1 MQSLLVKSAARA
13 IARDTRMVACMSFS
27 SNPLGS
33 KEKGDEKQFFN
44 KEDEKVLKD
53 LLKKVQGQAKKAEA
67 GEMNTEKSA
76 TALKKVFKA
85 HKLSETD
92 HKAFFDA
99 LLEWKKQ

>member
-1 MQSLLVKSAARA
+1 MQSLMIRSAARA
-13 IARDTRMVACMSFS
+13 LARDTRMVACMSFS
-27 SNPLGS
+27 TSNPLGS

-53 LLKKVQGQAKKAEA
+53 LLKKMQAQAKKAEA
-67 GEMNTEKSA
+67 PENNEKSA
-76 TALKKVFKA
+76 TALKKLFKS

>member
-13 IARDTRMVACMSFS
+13 LARDTRMVACMSFS

-53 LLKKVQGQAKKAEA
+53 LLKKMQAQAKKAEA
-67 GEMNTEKSA
+67 PENTEKSA
-76 TALKKVFKA
+76 TALKKLFKS